1 MKRFILISFV
11 IVLSVGF
18 NFCSKDSSN
27 TTNIVVYQVPVDIA
41 ARYITMAFCNASAGI
56 NLHMEN
62 AATFTSQGKGSFDST
77 FTIKKLDSAA
87 TVKYQYQVEYTLA
100 RQTAPSQVTFDYT
113 AGGSFSSSVL
123 QSEDEQDGTWIFTTL
138 TQSQLT
144 MNGSGTDGGTQNDVV
159 DKVQFTS
166 QFIYTLQNV
175 MVDKA
180 TNMIASGT
188 ATITINGAGPADVHF
203 AYSGT
208 LTFSGNR
215 QAVLVLGGS
224 TYNFSLLTG
233 NYTK

>member
-1 MKRFILISFV
+1 MKKFILLTFV
-11 IVLSVGF
+11 IVLSVGL
-18 NFCSKDSSN
+18 NSCSKESSN
-27 TTNIVVYQVPVDIA
+27 TSNIIVYQVPVDIA

-56 NLHMEN
+56 NLHIEN
-62 AATFTSQGKGSFDST
+62 AATFTSLGKGSFDST

-87 TVKYQYQVEYTLA
+87 AVKYQYQVEYTLA
-100 RQTAPSQVTFDYT
+100 RQTSPSQVTFDYT

-123 QSEDEQDGTWIFTTL
+123 QSADEQDGTWVFTTL
-138 TQSQLT
+138 AQSQLT
-144 MNGSGTDGGTQNDVV
+144 MNGSGTDGGNQNDVV

-175 MVDKA
+175 MIDK
-180 TNMIASGT
+180 TTDMIASGS

-203 AYSGT
+203 NYSGT

-224 TYNFSLLTG
+224 TFNFSLLTG